1 MNEEQLKESLNMLLF
16 ELNES
21 ENEQSDKKVL
31 AKAVSLGMKYQEL
44 RMKEYINKFK

>member
-21 ENEQSDKKVL
+21 ENEQSNKKVL
-31 AKAVSLGMKYQEL
+31 AKALSLGMKYQEQ